1 MVALVT
7 RRGGSHFCGGVL
19 ITRRHV
25 LTAAH
30 CFNEISW
37 SDVDVRVGQDDLT
50 QKELPGTEA
59 NIKSVKIHERYS
71 RRGTQRISTLNDIAI
86 ITLDRK
92 ITRKKNVPIC
102 LPKQTK
108 DVSKTDSKGIVAGW
122 GSVFRGV
129 GGSVNKLGFGLYLN

>member
-1 MVALVT
+1 MRHLQTTIYNGKESRGDFPFMVALVT
-7 RRGGSHFCGGVL
+7 KLGGSHFCGGVL

-92 ITRKKNVPIC
+92 ITRKKMSPFVFLNR
-102 LPKQTK
+102 LRMSAKQ
-108 DVSKTDSKGIVAGW
+108 IRRA
-122 GSVFRGV
+122 
-129 GGSVNKLGFGLYLN
+129 